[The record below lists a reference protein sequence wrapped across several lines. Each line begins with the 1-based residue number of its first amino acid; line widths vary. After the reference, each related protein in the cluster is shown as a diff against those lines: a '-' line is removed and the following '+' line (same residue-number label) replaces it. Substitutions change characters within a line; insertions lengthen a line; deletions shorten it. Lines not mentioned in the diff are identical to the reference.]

1 MKPVGGRLL
10 RKNTGQRFLSL
21 IRLPPRMWP
30 SLAWAR
36 LLLFHKARMKHTVAV
51 DEDKV
56 VAVGS
61 ANGVVEGFVFLPTLV
76 GLSDMLPGQVERVG
90 CQEGLHVRVLGVL
103 GNNEVNVTTGLTP
116 DRIQYH
122 LQEIGVV
129 VNRDERSMGYG

>member
-1 MKPVGGRLL
+1 
-10 RKNTGQRFLSL
+10 
-21 IRLPPRMWP
+21 
-30 SLAWAR
+30 
-36 LLLFHKARMKHTVAV
+36 MKHTVAV